1 MELPEEW
8 QRAVVPSLPAAGSD
22 VVGEFADTI
31 YGRTPDGG
39 ELTELVLRSRDDGV
53 LDGAADRLR
62 HRAVIACPLGDV
74 VLDTLTHRPAGA
86 GAAPVVVVLNFKG
99 NDETI
104 ETWPYATAIAAGY
117 AVLTV
122 DYQQIEPD
130 DPAPAAPGVRALF
143 PNETWGAVAAWAWGL
158 CRLLDIAGRIPG
170 VDTAGAVALGH
181 SRLGKA
187 ALWAGAQD
195 DRFAVTAANG
205 SGCCGAALFRH
216 PAGEDIAAIT
226 TKFPHWFVPSFA
238 AYARHENDLPVDQH
252 QLLAS
257 IAPRRV
263 AITSA
268 EADAWADPIGEYLA
282 VTAARP
288 SFPPNAI
295 GYHLRPGD
303 HDLLEEDWRYVLDFA
318 NRG

>member
-1 MELPEEW
+1 VELPEAW
-8 QRAVVPSLPAAGSD
+8 QRAAVPPLPAAGAD
-22 VVGEFADTI
+22 AVDEFARTI
-31 YGRTPDGG
+31 YGRTPSGG

-62 HRAVIACPLGDV
+62 HHAVIACPLGNLE
-74 VLDTLTHRPAGA
+74 LDTLTHVPSGA
-86 GAAPVVVVLNFKG
+86 SAAPVVVVLNFKG

-104 ETWPYATAIAAGY
+104 ETWPYAKVIAAGY

-130 DPAPAAPGVRALF
+130 DPAPAEPGVRALF
-143 PNETWGAVAAWAWGL
+143 REPEREPWGAVAAWAWGL
-158 CRLLDIAGRIPG
+158 SRMLDIAGNIMTTTDAI
-170 VDTAGAVALGH
+170 VLGH

-195 DRFAVTAANG
+195 ERFGVTVANG

-216 PAGEDIAAIT
+216 PGGEDIAAIT
-226 TKFPHWFVPSFA
+226 TRFPHWFVPSFST
-238 AYARHENDLPVDQH
+238 YAGRESELPVDQH
-252 QLLAS
+252 QLLAG

-263 AITSA
+263 YITSA
-268 EADAWADPIGEYLA
+268 EDDAWADPIGEYLS
-282 VTAARP
+282 VVAARP

-295 GYHLRPGD
+295 GYHLRPGG
-303 HDLLEEDWRYVLDFA
+303 HDLLEEDWLQALSFA
-318 NRG
+318 KN